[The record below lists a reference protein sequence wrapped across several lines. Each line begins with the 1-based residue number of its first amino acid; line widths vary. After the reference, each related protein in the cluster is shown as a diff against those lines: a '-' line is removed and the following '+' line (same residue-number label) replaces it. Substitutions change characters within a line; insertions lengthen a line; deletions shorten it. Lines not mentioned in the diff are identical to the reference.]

1 MFGGTEALQPL
12 KTPFIE
18 KMKQSLVEL
27 AQSDQ
32 FNAILVNELEQPSV
46 IADMQAKVANIVEQ
60 RLNELT
66 PELVKQIVQD
76 MIKTHLGWLVV
87 WGGVFGGL
95 IGAIAALVQ

>member
-1 MFGGTEALQPL
+1 M
-12 KTPFIE
+12 K

-46 IADMQAKVANIVEQ
+46 MAEMYGAKVANIVEQ

-66 PELVKQIVQD
+66 PE
-76 MIKTHLGWLVV
+76 
-87 WGGVFGGL
+87 FGE
-95 IGAIAALVQ
+95 ADCARYD